1 MKKTTWWKS
10 FALAPLAIAPVAV
23 VGSCSIVKSF
33 FEQNQEDVKA
43 KGFGIWNNDTLDFAS
58 ANFWNQA
65 DVQKATGKQFNI
77 WKDLAAKGQSAKP
90 TMETKVHFLDVGQA
104 DATLIEVLPKA
115 GLTGLDK
122 INNSFNILIDSGDF
136 KTGTTENKEIHT
148 PFYKTK
154 LQPTLN
160 QYLDGGRDKI
170 DLFMFSHAHGDHIG
184 QADLVINEFS
194 KQGRSIVVNWGDI
207 KQDSSGFKKMLGATM
222 KNDLIYL
229 DPFVENAID
238 LNRLLA
244 IKEQD
249 QDPTKASTIKPQ
261 VDDPFYQFID
271 PNNPLSKHYG
281 ANENAADPTTW
292 KANGAKLLS
301 LTPGANIINFAP
313 DNFFAYL
320 APRSDYE
327 PNQPNKSPN
336 ENSLNAIFKLA
347 NDQGDYRMIFTG
359 DAEGHTHDDMLEAI
373 NEQSRFQDQN
383 SKSKLSVDLYKV
395 AHHGSTTEQSNNQS
409 FLAQIAK
416 PGTKM
421 VIQANDNKTFSGSP
435 TLKEQFFKNLDFI
448 TSANLK
454 PTDLDQSVMIT
465 QNLGDIN
472 FIFNNANDLKNPD
485 IITISRSQQQLAQFQ
500 LLKLKPGEK
509 VTTNLATKYKPKEN
523 ANRYDHYLYQPK
535 KI

>member
-1 MKKTTWWKS
+1 MKKTTLWKS
-10 FALAPLAIAPVAV
+10 FALAPLAIAPVAIV
-23 VGSCSIVKSF
+23 ASCSVVKSF

-58 ANFWNQA
+58 ANFWNQE
-65 DVQKATGKQFNI
+65 DVQKATGNQFNI
-77 WKDLAAKGQSAKP
+77 WKELAAKGQSAKA

-136 KTGTTENKEIHT
+136 KTGTTDNKEIHS

-154 LQPTLN
+154 LQPTLKH
-160 QYLDGGRDKI
+160 YLNNGQDKI

-184 QADLVINEFS
+184 QADLVINEFA
-194 KQGRSIVVNWGDI
+194 KQKQSIVVNWGDI
-207 KQDSSGFKKMLGATM
+207 KQDSSGFKKMLGATI
-222 KNDLIYL
+222 KNELIYL

-238 LNRLLA
+238 LNRLLK
-244 IKEQD
+244 IE
-249 QDPTKASTIKPQ
+249 PQ
-261 VDDPFYQFID
+261 VNDPFYQFID
-271 PNNPLSKHYG
+271 PKNPQSKVYG
-281 ANENAADPTTW
+281 ANENSADPTTW

-320 APRSDYE
+320 APRTDYE

-383 SKSKLSVDLYKV
+383 PKHKLSVDLYKV

-421 VIQANDNKTFSGSP
+421 VIQTNDNKTFSGSP
-435 TLKEQFFKNLDFI
+435 TLKDQFFKNLDFV

-454 PTDLDQSVMIT
+454 PSDLDQTVMIT

-472 FIFNNANDLKNPD
+472 FIFNNANNLKNPD
-485 IITISRSQQQLAQFQ
+485 IIIIDRKQQIEQQ
-500 LLKLKPGEK
+500 LLKLKTGEK
-509 VTTNLATKYKPKEN
+509 MTTNAASKYQPKTN
-523 ANRYDHYLYQPK
+523 PNQYDHYLYQPK
-535 KI
+535 KF